1 MSGSESIDVAVFT
14 GVGQALAYQ
23 DLPVVEVATPFGPTS
38 TPVRLVEIGGKRV
51 GFIARRGDDE
61 VLQPHLVPYRA
72 NVWAA
77 AKLGATVLIS
87 STASSSLRDGYAPGT
102 FVLTDQLIDQT
113 RGRAET
119 FFEQGPAVQLSSAP
133 LFDQTLRSLCREV
146 MLRQG
151 VRLVDFGTT
160 VVVNGPR
167 FPQAAELHFYAAI
180 GADLVNMTLLPET
193 TLARE
198 LGLAVLNVS
207 TVTDAAGDAAA
218 HGDAN
223 ELEYIRRRA
232 ALSQKVLLEA
242 LRELVPA
249 IPSSYRTPSNVPI
262 ERIEQVL
269 ALAPEPQG

>member
-1 MSGSESIDVAVFT
+1 MNDSESIDIAVLT
-14 GVGQALAYQ
+14 GVGQTLTYR
-23 DLPVVEVATPFGPTS
+23 DFPVVEVATPFGSTS
-38 TPVRLVEIGGKRV
+38 TPVRLVEIGGKRI
-51 GFIARRGDDE
+51 GLIARRGDGE

-102 FVLTDQLIDQT
+102 FVLTDQVIDQT

-119 FFEQGPAVQLSSAP
+119 FFEQGAAVQLSSAP

-146 MLRQG
+146 LVRQG

-167 FPQAAELHFYAAI
+167 FPQAAELRFYAGM
-180 GADLVNMTLLPET
+180 GADLVNMTLLPEA

-207 TVTDAAGDAAA
+207 TVTDRAGDAPS

-232 ALSQKVLLEA
+232 ALSQEVLLEA
-242 LRELVPA
+242 LRELVPT
-249 IPSSYRTPSNVPI
+249 IPNSYTAPSNVPA
-262 ERIEQVL
+262 ERVEQIL
-269 ALAPEPQG
+269 ALVPDLQS

>member
-1 MSGSESIDVAVFT
+1 MSVSESIDVAVFT
-14 GVGQALAYQ
+14 GVGQSLTYR
-23 DLPVVEVATPFGPTS
+23 DFPVVEVATPFGSTS
-38 TPVRLVEIGGKRV
+38 TPVRLVEIGDKRV
-51 GFIARRGDDE
+51 GLIARRGDNE

-102 FVLTDQLIDQT
+102 FVLTDQVIDQT

-119 FFEQGPAVQLSSAP
+119 FFEQGAAVQLSSAP
-133 LFDQTLRSLCREV
+133 LFDQTLRSLGREV
-146 MLRQG
+146 LIRHG

-167 FPQAAELHFYAAI
+167 FPQAAELRFYAEA

-207 TVTDAAGDAAA
+207 TVTDVAGDAAA
-218 HGDAN
+218 HGNAN
-223 ELEYIRRRA
+223 ELEYIRRRS
-232 ALSQKVLLEA
+232 ALSQEVLFEA
-242 LRELVPA
+242 LRELVPS
-249 IPSSYRTPSNVPI
+249 IPAGYGSPSNVPA
-262 ERIEQVL
+262 ERVEQVL
-269 ALAPEPQG
+269 ALAVEPRT